1 MYLLSEGVRIAGS
14 GLQCRVQ
21 SLELCKVTGTVA
33 SRGEGVFPYIYIY
46 NFYLLIFLLLL
57 TFYFQ
62 VPALFGIDTRMLTKI
77 IRDKVSIYAT
87 LKYAQFALN
96 TFQRF
101 LFFSSNKG
109 TVLGKIEFDGQP
121 VEITDPNQRNL
132 VAEVSTK
139 VTSILD

>member
-1 MYLLSEGVRIAGS
+1 
-14 GLQCRVQ
+14 
-21 SLELCKVTGTVA
+21 
-33 SRGEGVFPYIYIY
+33 
-46 NFYLLIFLLLL
+46 
-57 TFYFQ
+57 
-62 VPALFGIDTRMLTKI
+62 MLTKI
-77 IRDKVSIYAT
+77 IRDKVSIYTT
-87 LKYAQFALN
+87 LKYAQFVLN